1 MINYDKILGKVVVI
15 NHSTNDD
22 FLQEHEVRS
31 VCLENFTFTSVNGK
45 EYYLNSILGVF
56 DNPFDCR
63 LKALKDLYQVYK
75 KRNAKRKAELSRMKN
90 AILSLAGDFK
100 DD

>member
-1 MINYDKILGKVVVI
+1 MIDCDKIVGKVVVI
-15 NHSTNDD
+15 NHSTKDD

-31 VCLENFTFTSVNGK
+31 VCKEDFTFTSVNGE
-45 EYYLNSILGVF
+45 EYYLNSILSVF
-56 DNPFDCR
+56 DSPFDDR
-63 LKALKDLYQVYK
+63 LKALKDLYHMYK
-75 KRNAKRKAELSRMKN
+75 KRSAKRKAELSRMKN